1 MFFGTQGLFMK
12 VNYGIALAITAS
24 LFAFFG
30 KDVSRPLGVVLTGP
44 VGALF
49 VLAGFFV
56 FLRYPQAEITRQ
68 LREYRAAEKAA
79 P

>member
-1 MFFGTQGLFMK
+1 MK

-30 KDVSRPLGVVLTGP
+30 KDASAPLGVALTGP

-49 VLAGFFV
+49 LLAGFFV
-56 FLRYPQAEITRQ
+56 FLKYPQEEIS
-68 LREYRAAEKAA
+68 RELELFRRGEYPDHEKSS
-79 P
+79 